1 MLTAL
6 PVLADSFG
14 RSIQYLRISVTD
26 RCNLRCVYC
35 MPEHGVPYENQ
46 TEILSVGEIMKL
58 VRLLT
63 PHGLR
68 KVRITG
74 GEPLVRGSE
83 VVDLVAELTKTPG
96 IEDVGLTTNAVC
108 CSPPRRRRCARPD
121 CRRIN
126 ISLDTLRPER
136 FAKIARFSKF
146 EEAQAGID
154 AAVEAGFAIKLN
166 TVLDAR
172 RERRRDRRL
181 RPPHPPQPVPGP
193 LPGVHAH
200 RPGPPLGVE
209 SQVRLQPG
217 RPRRARPAHGFQL
230 DPVSTDEASTSRVFR
245 IPGALGT
252 IGVISPMSHR
262 FCAGCNRL
270 RLTANGMLVPCL
282 SDNFEYDLKTP
293 LRAGESD
300 AALLGHVQ
308 RRARPEAAC
317 NRISRAAPSVE
328 AAACGSWRRSGDE
341 EPIRR
346 FALPLRHFG

>member
-1 MLTAL
+1 MVRERAWGDGYNFLMLTAL

-14 RSIQYLRISVTD
+14 RSVQYLRISVTD

-35 MPEHGVPYENQ
+35 MPEQGVPYEERA
-46 TEILSVGEIMKL
+46 EILSVGEIMKI
-58 VRLLT
+58 VRLLA

-83 VVDLVAELTKTPG
+83 VVDLVAELTRTPG
-96 IEDVGLTTNAVC
+96 IEDVGLTTNAVLLA
-108 CSPPRRRRCARPD
+108 SKAQALKAAGL
-121 CRRIN
+121 RRIN
-126 ISLDTLRPER
+126 ISLDTLQPER

-154 AAVEAGFAIKLN
+154 ASIAAGFAIKLN
-166 TVLDAR
+166 TVLMRGENDDEIAEFAR
-172 RERRRDRRL
+172 LTL
-181 RPPHPPQPVPGP
+181 RN
-193 LPGVHAH
+193 AF
-200 RPGPPLGVE
+200 
-209 SQVRLQPG
+209 QVRFLEYMPIGQV
-217 RPRRARPAHGFQL
+217 RPWEWKAKYVSNQDVLDALDAHGFAL
-230 DPVSTDEASTSRVFR
+230 EPVSTDEASTSRVFR
-245 IPGALGT
+245 IPGAMGT

-300 AALLGHVQ
+300 AALLGHV
-308 RRARPEAAC
+308 
-317 NRISRAAPSVE
+317 RAALAQKPLQSDFE
-328 AAACGSWRRSGDE
+328 GRAERGGS
-341 EPIRR
+341 
-346 FALPLRHFG
+346 LRIMAQIGG